1 MEFLDLERAKEWGEK
16 IKRWRIENDYTQ
28 QELGEEAGVSS
39 VIISKLE
46 NGNFEKVSLLSLMK
60 VLKVL
65 GYKLEIVPKG
75 SSEEK
80 GE

>member
-1 MEFLDLERAKEWGEK
+1 MEILPIERSKEWGRK
-16 IKRWRIENDYTQ
+16 IKELRQDNDYTQ
-28 QELGEEAGVSS
+28 QELAEEAGVSS

-75 SSEEK
+75 AQLEK

>member
-1 MEFLDLERAKEWGEK
+1 MDIWPVERSKEWGRK
-16 IKRWRIENDYTQ
+16 IKQLRQDNDYTQ
-28 QELGEEAGVSS
+28 QELAEEAGVSS

-80 GE
+80 GD